1 MRYKKKY
8 KSYTGY
14 YNINLTLKI
23 KLTKNQLTKNQLNNQ
38 HAKIVCY
45 NEHEEITQPS

>member
-23 KLTKNQLTKNQLNNQ
+23 KLTKNQLNNQ